1 MLASRDLNSELD
13 IMENVKADSFTEI
26 EKLQLKCSILTLRLL
41 RDIRSNQVLDLKS
54 RGVVLRET
62 IPGKGQ
68 GAGDARTQAGK

>member
-1 MLASRDLNSELD
+1 MLASRDLNSELET
-13 IMENVKADSFTEI
+13 MEKTNVDGLSVSEQ
-26 EKLQLKCSILTLRLL
+26 LQLKCSILSLRLL